1 MVTDDLSDSEALQ
14 EAIRQSLSESRG
26 FHEESYLDSDSDS
39 SQIMDLTAEGFSLV
53 TNDNNTNRPLANQ
66 KSDLP
71 IEDDIYAFFVEA
83 GLENP
88 EELQM
93 LGIDIETIRAQ
104 KALEERIERE
114 SKRDYELAR
123 RLQSEFENEIQQ
135 ASSSSQSTSW
145 QPSDSPRDPPVSLK
159 REIDRGA
166 EDKKKKA
173 RLEPM
178 NSIEIEDDSDEEEIA
193 ALIRMTQEESVKDY
207 LSHVP
212 WNTYD
217 PEAASS
223 AAAQKRKYKT
233 AIRRHGTGSGGNF
246 DVDMDPNRPRM
257 YVPPFPLSPY
267 YPTEDSG
274 GSSSSSSLSGYGH
287 EGNRNLP
294 LALRQQDHMS
304 TIVNQ
309 VRQESFDSAFRNHQ
323 ISNEEV
329 EKELRTLLENITDDE
344 PPPPEDRTAMAIIC
358 QNPCENP
365 TAVDLSTIPA
375 SRRNV
380 EGELQLKATLIV
392 CPVSLIDQWRR
403 EIESKTE
410 PKLNVHVY
418 HGSNRV
424 SNPYRLAPF
433 DVIISSY
440 AVAASD
446 FNETSK
452 GPLSKVKL
460 HRVILDEAHTIKNKA
475 TIAAQG
481 CCQIESTYRWCMT
494 ATPIQNKVDEL
505 YSLIKFLRIRPFC
518 EWEEFRD
525 AISKPMRS
533 SNPEKGIKA
542 AHVLMKAISLRR
554 SKKAMIDGRPIL
566 NLPERNVHMTHIDFS
581 PDERIHY
588 DFVNARA
595 QAQFTKYLKAGTIMK
610 NYSSVLVMLLRLRQA
625 CLHPSLTTEEDG
637 DAASD
642 ADQPD
647 SLAAARQMNPEVVR
661 RLLNEGA
668 TIKEIECPICMD
680 VAQNA
685 QIMHCGHLLCKECF
699 DSYWNTADG
708 NAKRCPQCRAQINR
722 QQLADVESF
731 LKVHAPDLME
741 EVEAEAETEARNRQ
755 RVAEMLSS
763 AKIDKMLEILDE
775 TAHETDRQDKTI
787 VFSQFTS
794 MLSMLEK
801 PLKNRGHKYLRYD
814 GSMDVRQRAET
825 VNKFF
830 DDPQIT
836 VLLVSTKCGSLGLNL
851 TCANRV
857 ILLDVWWNPAIE
869 NQAIDRVH
877 RIGQT
882 KAVDVHRIF
891 INDTIEDRILMLQKK
906 KQSIADGVLG
916 EGSTNQ
922 VGRLSLNELIY
933 LFRGGNLPTN

>member
-344 PPPPEDRTAMAIIC
+344 PPPPEDRTGTPDKMSITLLEHQKIGLQWMSKMEASTNKGGILADDMGLGKASVFIFYSTMNELMMK
-358 QNPCENP
+358 QFRQFKPWR
-365 TAVDLSTIPA
+365 LSVKILV
-375 SRRNV
+375 RI
-380 EGELQLKATLIV
+380 LQL
-392 CPVSLIDQWRR
+392 
-403 EIESKTE
+403 
-410 PKLNVHVY
+410 
-418 HGSNRV
+418 
-424 SNPYRLAPF
+424 
-433 DVIISSY
+433 
-440 AVAASD
+440 
-446 FNETSK
+446 
-452 GPLSKVKL
+452 
-460 HRVILDEAHTIKNKA
+460 
-475 TIAAQG
+475 
-481 CCQIESTYRWCMT
+481 
-494 ATPIQNKVDEL
+494 
-505 YSLIKFLRIRPFC
+505 
-518 EWEEFRD
+518 
-525 AISKPMRS
+525 
-533 SNPEKGIKA
+533 
-542 AHVLMKAISLRR
+542 
-554 SKKAMIDGRPIL
+554 
-566 NLPERNVHMTHIDFS
+566 
-581 PDERIHY
+581 
-588 DFVNARA
+588 
-595 QAQFTKYLKAGTIMK
+595 
-610 NYSSVLVMLLRLRQA
+610 
-625 CLHPSLTTEEDG
+625 
-637 DAASD
+637 
-642 ADQPD
+642 
-647 SLAAARQMNPEVVR
+647 
-661 RLLNEGA
+661 
-668 TIKEIECPICMD
+668 
-680 VAQNA
+680 
-685 QIMHCGHLLCKECF
+685 
-699 DSYWNTADG
+699 
-708 NAKRCPQCRAQINR
+708 
-722 QQLADVESF
+722 
-731 LKVHAPDLME
+731 
-741 EVEAEAETEARNRQ
+741 
-755 RVAEMLSS
+755 
-763 AKIDKMLEILDE
+763 
-775 TAHETDRQDKTI
+775 
-787 VFSQFTS
+787 
-794 MLSMLEK
+794 
-801 PLKNRGHKYLRYD
+801 
-814 GSMDVRQRAET
+814 
-825 VNKFF
+825 
-830 DDPQIT
+830 
-836 VLLVSTKCGSLGLNL
+836 
-851 TCANRV
+851 
-857 ILLDVWWNPAIE
+857 
-869 NQAIDRVH
+869 
-877 RIGQT
+877 
-882 KAVDVHRIF
+882 
-891 INDTIEDRILMLQKK
+891 
-906 KQSIADGVLG
+906 
-916 EGSTNQ
+916 
-922 VGRLSLNELIY
+922 LIY
-933 LFRGGNLPTN
+933 PPFLPQEEM